1 MARPLRIEYPGAW
14 YHVLNRGRRKE
25 SIFFSD
31 EDNKMFF
38 KTIEESCELFN
49 IEVHAY
55 SLLPNH
61 YHILIQTPLGNLSRA
76 LRHLNGV
83 YTQRINR
90 KYKKEGSLFRGR
102 FKSILIEKDNY
113 FKEVVRYI
121 HRNPYK
127 AGLEED
133 IGSHRWTSH
142 YAYMNKTK
150 RPSWLKTEAVLLQFG
165 ERENE
170 AIKALDSFVRK
181 EEPKELSK
189 MLDSLKWPAI
199 LGGEVFKNEI
209 REKLKGKT
217 VESREIPQ
225 YKESMQI
232 TSADKAIKMLEA
244 GMMEKEVFSLKK
256 SKKNSSKRKAAIYI
270 FRQYL
275 FIPSSEMREAF
286 GGVSYAAI
294 SKQYNLAKEEIER
307 KEGCYGEFKEM
318 AGIFKL
324 KIKT

>member
-25 SIFFSD
+25 SIFFSE
-31 EDNKMFF
+31 EDKKTFF
-38 KTIEESCELFN
+38 KTIEETCELFT

-61 YHILIQTPLGNLSRA
+61 YHMLIHTPLGNLSRA

-102 FKSILIEKDNY
+102 FKSILIGKDSY

-133 IGSHRWTSH
+133 IGKHKWTSH

-150 RPSWLKTEAVLLQFG
+150 RPSWLKTETVLLQFG

-181 EEPKELSK
+181 EEPKDLSK
-189 MLDSLKWPAI
+189 MLDSFKWPAI
-199 LGGEVFKNEI
+199 LGEEGFRNEI
-209 REKLKGKT
+209 REKLKGMT
-217 VESREIPQ
+217 LESREIPQ

-232 TSADKAIKMLEA
+232 ISVDQAIKMLEA
-244 GMMEKEVFSLKK
+244 GRVEKEFFSGKK
-256 SKKNSSKRKAAIYI
+256 SKKNSSKKKAAIYI
-270 FRQYL
+270 LRRYL
-275 FIPSSEMREAF
+275 SIPSSDIRDVF
-286 GGVSYAAI
+286 GGVSFAAI

-307 KEGCYGEFKEM
+307 KEGCYREFKEM
-318 AGIFKL
+318 AGILKL
-324 KIKT
+324 KVKT